1 MEWRFLADVVRRSPF
16 RFEVPMPTP
25 RTTRAAQLPTR
36 LLERHSREL
45 SPRSGRLA
53 SVLILLLLLPLIAA
67 GLWYALGTD
76 SPSDDSIT
84 VDLEEH
90 EDEPVADPG
99 LALAPPRD
107 AATPAADAR
116 TELDDHTG
124 ADHEFEHRPPH
135 QDETIE
141 RVSLA
146 GRAVLPPN
154 TPSDERPLV
163 IAVGREMTHQFLA
176 STPSVIEEALRDKGL
191 HHLLLAV
198 AELDEAGEYTI
209 EVPADRD
216 SIHLALIGRY
226 IAPLIT
232 TRVAVPQVGEL
243 PVLDALLGARISGRV
258 VFPDGVR
265 LDEQLLESV
274 KVEQGPDLTG
284 GFDAMTISN
293 TAVEREVPLEA
304 DGSFEMHALIEPGR
318 KGVFWEHDDFAGGLM
333 LGLDPEPGEHLELEL
348 AFGVGGVVAG
358 RVTDD
363 RGRPIAG
370 AEVGLGYRGTLGQ
383 VIGTLRA
390 GESDDEGRFRLE
402 NLPPGEFELRAEHP
416 AWRSNRIDV
425 KQALERGG
433 EVDGVEVRLDAGA
446 RFVGV
451 VRFPDDSPAVKAR
464 VKASVDYSGQVGGLG
479 TGVDPQDGGT
489 TFSDEAGEFEI
500 RGLGDGAFH
509 LEVGLEV
516 SEGPNAGSW
525 GLRRSGMRA
534 TGEELVLVL
543 EELAALDGEV
553 VDREGTPVAKFDAR
567 AVLEGSGAMFGVG
580 AERKQDSVVDSE
592 DGRFRLAG
600 LRPGTWQVR
609 ILADGYARSD
619 VQEISLPLPDGAPP
633 IRFVL
638 QPSATVEGSVL
649 DSLGQPVSGARVGL
663 QLELAQRVQQ
673 QMEGGGIAAFTDNA
687 GRFRLE
693 GLDPGPAALE
703 ATREG
708 FAASEAVAVDLV
720 AGEVTRD
727 ITLALRTGGTL
738 TGVVLTPEG
747 DPRPGRSVILQLMP
761 SVDRQH
767 ILESGPDGSFAK
779 EHLEPGSWQIVVM
792 ANVMKQGAED
802 ASEEGVAQTLGDMII
817 ERVTIKEGEST
828 HVVLGVSD
836 GRPIEVSGRV
846 THAGEG
852 VSKAIVSFVP
862 EDSESMGDLK
872 MAVTDAE
879 GNYRTTL
886 QRRGS
891 WLVTVQNNVATGRQ
905 NSIEFLERM
914 PDDGDTHLL
923 DLELPGGR
931 ITGRV
936 SGPSGKPV
944 ANCRI
949 TLNVEGGIAYG
960 SFLGGHYTESV
971 TDSEGRYEIKYLRA
985 GRYAIAAGGPELGGM
1000 FGDDAPYGRT
1010 VRGGIEVEDGEW
1022 LENVDFR
1029 LKDPGDLQGVVLDV
1043 TGQPLQGA
1051 AIFLRDATGRMVE
1064 RFSLVATDGRGAFT
1078 YRGLAPGTYTAFA
1091 RSSGLVS
1098 ATSQPIEIRSGSVSN
1113 VELLLEEGC
1122 VVLVKVEDSSGVEV
1136 RARISIVDDDGRE
1149 HTGAMSMSEIMEQ
1162 FGQGF
1167 SSKEQR
1173 VGPLPLG
1180 RYEVRA
1186 VADDGR
1192 EVSRPV
1198 SLLRAGERSVRLRF
1212 K

>member
-1 MEWRFLADVVRRSPF
+1 
-16 RFEVPMPTP
+16 MPTP
-25 RTTRAAQLPTR
+25 QKHSAALPAARRFDRRSAPRA
-36 LLERHSREL
+36 S
-45 SPRSGRLA
+45 RSGRIA
-53 SVLILLLLLPLIAA
+53 SLLILLLLLPLIAI
-67 GLWYALGTD
+67 GVWYALGTD
-76 SPSDDSIT
+76 SLS
-84 VDLEEH
+84 EELIAVV
-90 EDEPVADPG
+90 EDEQADEPVADPG
-99 LALAPPRD
+99 LALAPPPD
-107 AATPAADAR
+107 AQGVKSSAR
-116 TELDDHTG
+116 TELDG
-124 ADHEFEHRPPH
+124 PAAADHAHEPAAPHR
-135 QDETIE
+135 DETLE
-141 RVSLA
+141 RVTLA
-146 GRAVLPPN
+146 GRAILPAG
-154 TPSDERPLV
+154 TPADERPLV
-163 IAVGREMTHQFLA
+163 IAVAREMTHQSLA
-176 STPSVIEEALRDKGL
+176 STPSPIHEALQEKGL
-191 HHLLLAV
+191 HHQLLAV
-198 AELDEAGEYTI
+198 AELDESGGYSI

-232 TRVAVPQVGEL
+232 TRVAVPQSGEL
-243 PVLDALLGARISGRV
+243 PALEAQLGAWITGRV
-258 VFPDGVR
+258 VFPSGVQANA
-265 LDEQLLESV
+265 QLYEDA
-274 KVEQGPDLTG
+274 KVEQGPDVTG
-284 GFDAMTISN
+284 GFDAMTIST
-293 TAVEREVPLEA
+293 TAAEREVELDA
-304 DGSFEMHALIEPGR
+304 DGSFALHALIEPGR
-318 KGVFWEHDDFAGGLM
+318 KGIVWEHPDFAGGLL
-333 LGLDPEPGEHLELEL
+333 LGLDPQPGEHLELEL
-348 AFGVGGVVAG
+348 DFETGGVIAG

-363 RGRPIAG
+363 RGRPIAD
-370 AEVGLGYRGTLGQ
+370 AEVSVRYRGALGQ
-383 VIGTLRA
+383 MIGELRE
-390 GESDDEGRFRLE
+390 GESDEQGRFRLE
-402 NLPPGEFELRAEHP
+402 HLPPGDFELHAEHD
-416 AWRSNRIDV
+416 AWRANRIDV
-425 KQALERGG
+425 KETLKTGG
-433 EVDGVEVRLDAGA
+433 TIEGITVQLDAGA
-446 RFVGV
+446 RFVGK
-451 VRFPDDSPAVKAR
+451 VRFPDDSPAVEAR
-464 VKASVDYSGQVGGLG
+464 VQASVDYSGQVGGLG
-479 TGVDPQDGGT
+479 TGVDPNDGGT
-489 TFSDEAGEFEI
+489 TFCGEAGEFEI
-500 RGLGDGAFH
+500 SGLGDGAFH
-509 LEVGLEV
+509 LEATLEV

-534 TGEELVLVL
+534 TGEELTLVL
-543 EELAALDGEV
+543 EELASIEGEV
-553 VDREGTPVAKFDAR
+553 VDLAGAPVERFDAR

-580 AERKQDSVVDSE
+580 AERKQDSGVHSE
-592 DGRFRLAG
+592 DGRFRLSG

-609 ILADGYARSD
+609 ILAEGYARSE

-638 QPSATVEGSVL
+638 QPSATAEGVVL
-649 DSLGQPVSGARVGL
+649 DSLGQPVSGARVSV

-673 QMEGGGIAAFTDNA
+673 QMEGGGNAAFTDSE

-767 ILESGPDGSFAK
+767 ILESGADGSFAK
-779 EHLEPGSWQIVVM
+779 DHLEPGSWQIVVM
-792 ANVMKQGAED
+792 ANVMTQGAED
-802 ASEEGVAQTLGDMII
+802 SSEAGVAQTLGDMII
-817 ERVTIKEGEST
+817 ERVTIKDGEST

-836 GRPIEVSGRV
+836 GRPIEVSGQV

-879 GNYRTTL
+879 GRYKTTL

-914 PDDGDTHLL
+914 PDDSDTHTL

-936 SGPSGKPV
+936 LGPQGKPV

-971 TDSEGRYEIKYLRA
+971 TDAEGRYEILYLRA

-1000 FGDDAPYGRT
+1000 FGDEAPYGRT
-1010 VRGGIEVEDGEW
+1010 VRGGIQVEDGEW
-1022 LENVDFR
+1022 LDGIDFK

-1043 TGQPLQGA
+1043 AGQPVSGA

-1078 YRGLAPGTYTAFA
+1078 YRGLAPGSYTVFA
-1091 RSSGLVS
+1091 RNAGLVS
-1098 ATSQPIEIRSGSVSN
+1098 ATSQPVEIRSGSVSSI
-1113 VELLLEEGC
+1113 ELRLEEGC

-1136 RARISIVDDDGRE
+1136 RARISIVDEEGRE

-1180 RYEVRA
+1180 RYEVHA

-1198 SLLRAGERSVRLRF
+1198 SLLRPGERSVRLRF